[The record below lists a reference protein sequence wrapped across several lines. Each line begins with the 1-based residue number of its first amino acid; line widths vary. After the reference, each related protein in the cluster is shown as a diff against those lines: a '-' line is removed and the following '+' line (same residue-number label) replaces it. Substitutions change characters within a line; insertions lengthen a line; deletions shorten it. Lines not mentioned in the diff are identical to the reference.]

1 MVVDIRLSA
10 DGMAEFQEQLSS
22 LSLSLPLS
30 FSTLVLQSAAWP
42 LSRMSCGFAVPTELL
57 PVIEKVSGW
66 GQGVKS
72 LVPVPFSWA
81 DVCTCAHSVLSTIST
96 VLIRACIV
104 HCICDWVLM
113 RIYVLRL
120 LLIDYY

>member
-57 PVIEKVSGW
+57 PVIEKVRGR

-72 LVPVPFSWA
+72 LVPVRFRGLGFVHVRILFYPLYPLHI
-81 DVCTCAHSVLSTIST
+81 VCV
-96 VLIRACIV
+96 RACIV
-104 HCICDWVLM
+104 HCI
-113 RIYVLRL
+113 
-120 LLIDYY
+120 